1 MIRLKR
7 TVSVLLAIIFI
18 CSCFTVLPIFSNA
31 AKQYSL
37 GEKGL
42 ALIKKYEGYRQYAYP
57 DYSHWS
63 IGYGTPCGQYDYP
76 NGITEAEASALLA
89 QKMASYEAK
98 LDEFLTKYNIKVN
111 QNQYDAL
118 VSLTYNLGNP
128 WKKYDEFDLKTI
140 LINGAEKYSAQQIKD
155 AFAVFCKAGGQV
167 LSGLVKRRA
176 AEAELFLTPI
186 VVEKPVC
193 SLFDDVR
200 DNAWYFPAVKYVYQ
214 NGLITG
220 VSGNLFAPKDVL
232 TRAMAA
238 TIIAKLASADTSAYV
253 NSPFGDVP
261 NGKWYTAPVA
271 WAYDNKIVAGIGGGL
286 FDPDAPV
293 TRQDLMVL
301 LYGYAIRFGF
311 TTDQAGVVPPI
322 FADAG
327 QVSGY
332 AVNAVAFAIRAGL
345 IGGDNDGNL
354 DPKGGA
360 TRAQTAQI
368 IMKFKEIYG

>member
-1 MIRLKR
+1 
-7 TVSVLLAIIFI
+7 
-18 CSCFTVLPIFSNA
+18 
-31 AKQYSL
+31 
-37 GEKGL
+37 
-42 ALIKKYEGYRQYAYP
+42 
-57 DYSHWS
+57 
-63 IGYGTPCGQYDYP
+63 
-76 NGITEAEASALLA
+76 
-89 QKMASYEAK
+89 
-98 LDEFLTKYNIKVN
+98 
-111 QNQYDAL
+111 
-118 VSLTYNLGNP
+118 
-128 WKKYDEFDLKTI
+128 
-140 LINGAEKYSAQQIKD
+140 
-155 AFAVFCKAGGQV
+155 
-167 LSGLVKRRA
+167 
-176 AEAELFLTPI
+176 
-186 VVEKPVC
+186 
-193 SLFDDVR
+193 
-200 DNAWYFPAVKYVYQ
+200 
-214 NGLITG
+214 
-220 VSGNLFAPKDVL
+220 
-232 TRAMAA
+232 MAA